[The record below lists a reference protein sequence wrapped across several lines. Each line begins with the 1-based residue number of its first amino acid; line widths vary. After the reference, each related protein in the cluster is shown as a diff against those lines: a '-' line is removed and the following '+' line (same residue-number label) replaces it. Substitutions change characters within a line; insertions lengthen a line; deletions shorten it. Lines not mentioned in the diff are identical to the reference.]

1 MTCMDGWFFC
11 YTVGCVVIGIL
22 AMKFERELR

>member
-11 YTVGCVVIGIL
+11 YTVGCAVIGIL
-22 AMKFERELR
+22 VMRFERELK